1 VKGRR
6 KKAEAN
12 SAAWKASKEKV
23 PYHKFAKERDP
34 QQSNRQNSGEK
45 PVWHSEDLALKTA
58 AQYFGAELMP
68 LLGIPGT
75 VEYIAPTETVK
86 LEARHFYQDFNYA
99 TNEKSWI
106 HFEFESDHIT
116 NEDLKRFREYE
127 AATSRAHNVDVI
139 TYVICSANVK
149 NPRYQLI
156 SGINVYRVRIIR
168 LKGRDSDLLFKAVE
182 EKKAGGE
189 ALTKAD
195 LVPLLLTSLMSGS
208 MKIKERIIR
217 SLKILYT
224 ARDCITPL
232 EMEKMQAVLYTF
244 ADKFLNKNELAN
256 VKEVITMT
264 TLGRMI
270 FNDGVEKGIR
280 AMVLENLEEDVC
292 EERICEKL
300 QKHFSLTREEAEE
313 KVQKYKTQE

>member
-1 VKGRR
+1 MGIWITERRLCEGRR

-12 SAAWKASKEKV
+12 AAVWKASNERLPYPKV
-23 PYHKFAKERDP
+23 AKERGP
-34 QQSNRQNSGEK
+34 QQNKEQGTREK

-68 LLGIPGT
+68 LLGIEGT
-75 VEYIAPTETVK
+75 AEYIAPTETVK

-99 TNEKSWI
+99 MNEKSWI

-116 NEDLKRFREYE
+116 GEDLKRFREYE
-127 AATSRAHNVDVI
+127 AATSRAHNVDVV
-139 TYVICSANVK
+139 TYCICSANVR
-149 NPRYQLI
+149 NPRYQLHT
-156 SGINVYRVRIIR
+156 GINVYRIRIIR
-168 LKGRDSDLLFKAVE
+168 GRI
-182 EKKAGGE
+182 
-189 ALTKAD
+189 
-195 LVPLLLTSLMSGS
+195 
-208 MKIKERIIR
+208 KIKERIIR

-224 ARDCITPL
+224 ERDCITPL

-244 ADKFLNKNELAN
+244 ADKFLNKNELDN

-292 EERICEKL
+292 DERICEKL

-313 KVQKYKTQE
+313 KVRVYKAQE

>member
-1 VKGRR
+1 MKGRR

-12 SAAWKASKEKV
+12 AAAWKASNRKLPYQKV
-23 PYHKFAKERDP
+23 AKERGP
-34 QQSNRQNSGEK
+34 HQNNEQRKGEK

-68 LLGIPGT
+68 LLGIEGSA
-75 VEYIAPTETVK
+75 VYIAPTETVK

-99 TNEKSWI
+99 MNEKSWI

-116 NEDLKRFREYE
+116 SEDLKRFREYE
-127 AATSRAHNVDVI
+127 AATSRAHNVDVV
-139 TYVICSANVK
+139 TYCICSANVK
-149 NPRYQLI
+149 NPHYQLNT
-156 SGINVYRVRIIR
+156 GINVYRIRIIR
-168 LKGRDSDLLFKAVE
+168 LKGRNSDLLFKAVE
-182 EKKAGGE
+182 DKWARGE
-189 ALTKAD
+189 ALTKAE
-195 LVPLLLTSLMSGS
+195 LVPLLLTPLMSGR
-208 MKIKERIIR
+208 MKIKDRIIR
-217 SLKILYT
+217 SLKLLYT
-224 ARDCITPL
+224 ARDSITPL

-244 ADKFLNKNELAN
+244 ADKFLDRNELDN

-292 EERICEKL
+292 DERICEKL
-300 QKHFSLTREEAEE
+300 QRHFSLTREEAEE
-313 KVQKYKTQE
+313 KVRVYKAQE